1 MMEASKNEMQAKK
14 IVFFDGV
21 CHLCNTFVD
30 HLIQGDQ
37 QHKLYFAPL
46 QGVTASQLLPAEQTK
61 QLNSVIYFREGSSL
75 QESQAV
81 LQVLQD
87 LGGLYKIFVIFKI
100 IPSKL
105 SNIIYRWVAKNRYAW
120 FGERDFC
127 RIATA
132 EERSFL
138 LP

>member
-1 MMEASKNEMQAKK
+1 MEATKNEMQTKK
-14 IVFFDGV
+14 IIFFDGV
-21 CHLCNTFVD
+21 CHLCNAFVD
-30 HLIQGDQ
+30 HLIQRDQ
-37 QHKLYFAPL
+37 QHKLFFAPL

-61 QLNSVIYFREGSSL
+61 QLNSVIYSREGLIL

-81 LQVLQD
+81 IQVLQD
-87 LGGLYKIFVIFKI
+87 LGGLYKFFVIFRI
-100 IPSKL
+100 IPSGL
-105 SNIIYRWVAKNRYAW
+105 RDGIYRWVAKNRYAW